1 MSVNIIL
8 QMSSEQTICL
18 LKVITEGFKDTA
30 FLDDE
35 SASKVAK
42 LALDE
47 LHGDMEDQASQ
58 LLVALSKAHCK
69 QAMSDVIAR

>member
-1 MSVNIIL
+1 MTES
-8 QMSSEQTICL
+8 
-18 LKVITEGFKDTA
+18 LKYTE

-47 LHGDMEDQASQ
+47 LHGDMEEQASQ
-58 LLVALSKAHCK
+58 LLVALSRAYCK